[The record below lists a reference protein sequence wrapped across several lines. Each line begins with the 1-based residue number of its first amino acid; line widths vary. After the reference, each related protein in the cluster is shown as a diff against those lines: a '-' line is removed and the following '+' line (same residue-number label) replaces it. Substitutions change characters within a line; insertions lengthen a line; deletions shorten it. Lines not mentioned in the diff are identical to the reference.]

1 MKLNDDGWCQ
11 HRKFPKSQFRSKTHD
26 VRISDCHTQTPALP
40 DKPPDGPVTGQ
51 DVCSGSSSDSETG
64 SPEPASP
71 DQVVAAEQP
80 VLPPCLHHQ
89 KRSLFIHQLRII
101 RPNLRT
107 HPVHLFVG
115 GVSAPANGLDG
126 RMFTAVQTEFELR
139 KKLRRM
145 FELTG
150 AQTQK

>member
-51 DVCSGSSSDSETG
+51 DVCSGSSSDSEPG

-80 VLPPCLHHQ
+80 VLPSLPPPPETIVVHPPTADHTAEPPDSSGAPIRGRCERTRQ
-89 KRSLFIHQLRII
+89 RSRWQ
-101 RPNLRT
+101 
-107 HPVHLFVG
+107 
-115 GVSAPANGLDG
+115 NGDWI
-126 RMFTAVQTEFELR
+126 VDID
-139 KKLRRM
+139 
-145 FELTG
+145 
-150 AQTQK
+150 